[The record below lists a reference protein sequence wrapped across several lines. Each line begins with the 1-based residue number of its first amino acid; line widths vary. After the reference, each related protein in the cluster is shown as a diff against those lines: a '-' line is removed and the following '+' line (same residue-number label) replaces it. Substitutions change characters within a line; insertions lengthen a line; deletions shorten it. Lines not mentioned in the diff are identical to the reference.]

1 MSMDSRNDGTGSLV
15 EMDNCEI
22 VYNQYFLA
30 CQGISLDVE
39 EGDVVALIGPNGAG
53 KSTILKMLSGIGQL
67 ERGRVTRGSVYFD
80 GEDVTNAGASE
91 MVERNVT
98 HVLEDR
104 HVFETLTVEEN
115 LRIGLY
121 RNGRRFRYQERDYE
135 LAFEYFP
142 RLEERLDTKAGYISG
157 GEQQM
162 LVIAR
167 ALLHQPRLL
176 ILDEPSLG
184 LAPQLVDMIFETV
197 ERINREEDVTLMV
210 ADQNVDKVLDIA
222 DYGYVMENGQIK
234 LHDPA
239 DELVEREE
247 IKEFFTGGSD
257 EDPYSDIKHYKITKR
272 WV

>member
-1 MSMDSRNDGTGSLV
+1 MNGSTAGDDVLV

-30 CQGISLDVE
+30 CQGISVE
-39 EGDVVALIGPNGAG
+39 VETGDVVALIGPNGAG
-53 KSTILKMLSGIGQL
+53 KSTILKMISGIGQL
-67 ERGRVTRGSVYFD
+67 ERGNVRRGTVYFD
-80 GEDVTNAGASE
+80 GEDVTNASASE
-91 MVERNVT
+91 MVERDVT

-104 HVFETLTVEEN
+104 HIFETLTVEEN
-115 LRIGLY
+115 LRCGLY
-121 RNGRRFRYQERDYE
+121 RNGKRFGFDPDDYDI
-135 LAFEYFP
+135 AFEYFP

-167 ALLHQPRLL
+167 ALLHDPRLL

-184 LAPQLVDMIFETV
+184 LAPQLVDGIFETIR
-197 ERINREEDVTLMV
+197 RINREEDVTLMV

-234 LHDPA
+234 LHAPA
-239 DELVEREE
+239 DDLMEREE
-247 IKEFFTGGSD
+247 IKEFFTGHGD
-257 EDPYSDIKHYKITKR
+257 DDPYSDIKHYKITKR